1 MDYFLQEIDV
11 CNVKIENRIKEGIFT
26 YFASLLNLTPI
37 NDNPLFK
44 QLAYN
49 HVSSFPT
56 FYLVKSSFFVDF
68 LLKLYVFPRASCSR
82 DTLQLQGI
90 CGDNPRNPGEIVN
103 TVAPRTLQVQGSS
116 PEVRGGDSPG
126 KRGDC

>member
-1 MDYFLQEIDV
+1 MR
-11 CNVKIENRIKEGIFT
+11 CENRIYIYKVSVGEGIYTF
-26 YFASLLNLTPI
+26 SLHLPNLAPR
-37 NDNPLFK
+37 NDDPLFE

-56 FYLVKSSFFVDF
+56 FYLLKSSFFVDF
-68 LLKLYVFPRASCSR
+68 LLKFYISPRASCSR

-126 KRGDC
+126 KRVDC